1 MQERHKAELQI
12 ATLSKTERAR
22 LKQQQIN
29 ELKAFDE
36 EYLRSTLTQLQALS
50 GSGMMAF
57 RDLKGMLQT
66 IDLDTSLLSEQE
78 KNDLI
83 RRIKEVEGAIDAA
96 ADKVEE
102 VGYSFTQNRG
112 GNLFGF
118 SQDDW
123 ALFFDNISAGKFG
136 AEEMTIALL
145 AAAEAANMA
154 MDLYASYDKMMTAKE
169 NAELKKYKKNQ
180 DTKKKQLQS
189 RLDAGLM
196 TEEQHTQAVE
206 QMEAEYERKQEELQ
220 IKQAKRQ
227 KQQSIIQA
235 TINTAAGV
243 VKTLAEWGIPWGLIP
258 AGIMAAM
265 GAAQIAMIA
274 ATPITGAE
282 EGGFPVERAQD
293 GKRFNAH
300 LDPDAR
306 GYIDR
311 PTVLVGENG
320 MEYVIPNEAMK
331 NPTAAPIINTFEAVR
346 RRGRLRDFD
355 FTQTLPAMIRTT
367 GYAAGGPTGTM
378 PITSPLPASDN
389 TPDNRAMI
397 QVLEKLAT
405 VLQTPLKADVSLMG
419 RGGFLERYKEYERMK
434 SKGKIE

>member
-1 MQERHKAELQI
+1 MMQERHRAELQT
-12 ATLSKTERAR
+12 ATLTKTERAR

-57 RDLKGMLQT
+57 RDLKGVIQT
-66 IDLDTSLLSEQE
+66 INLDTSLLSEQE

-96 ADKVEE
+96 ADKIEK
-102 VGYSFTQNRG
+102 VGYSFTQNQGR
-112 GNLFGF
+112 NIFGF

-136 AEEMTIALL
+136 AEEMAMALM

-169 NAELKKYKKNQ
+169 NASLKKFKKNQ
-180 DTKKKQLQS
+180 DERKKS
-189 RLDAGLM
+189 MENRLGAGLM
-196 TEEQHTQAVE
+196 TQEQYDAETERMDEE
-206 QMEAEYERKQEELQ
+206 YDKKQEELE

-227 KQQSIIQA
+227 KAQNLAQA
-235 TINTAAGV
+235 TIATARAVAEALPNLVLAAIAG
-243 VKTLAEWGIPWGLIP
+243 
-258 AGIMAAM
+258 AM

-293 GKRFNAH
+293 GKKFNAR

-346 RRGRLRDFD
+346 RQGRLRGLRFHANTSRHDANNRIYRRRTYRHNAD
-355 FTQTLPAMIRTT
+355 NITFTSIRQ
-367 GYAAGGPTGTM
+367 YARQPRNDSSAGKTRHGAP
-378 PITSPLPASDN
+378 N
-389 TPDNRAMI
+389 TA
-397 QVLEKLAT
+397 Q
-405 VLQTPLKADVSLMG
+405 G
-419 RGGFLERYKEYERMK
+419 
-434 SKGKIE
+434 

>member
-1 MQERHKAELQI
+1 
-12 ATLSKTERAR
+12 
-22 LKQQQIN
+22 
-29 ELKAFDE
+29 
-36 EYLRSTLTQLQALS
+36 
-50 GSGMMAF
+50 MAF
-57 RDLKGMLQT
+57 RDLKGVLQT

-96 ADKVEE
+96 ANKVEE

-136 AEEMTIALL
+136 AEEMAMALM

-243 VKTLAEWGIPWGLIP
+243 VKTLSEWGIPWGLIP

-355 FTQTLPAMIRTT
+355 FTQTLPAMMRTT
-367 GYAAGGPTGTM
+367 GYAAGGAISPGQAIDTINASPTVST
-378 PITSPLPASDN
+378 ASDGSDPALVRLLY
-389 TPDNRAMI
+389 TAVVRLTERLDEPIR
-397 QVLEKLAT
+397 
-405 VLQTPLKADVSLMG
+405 ADVSLMG
-419 RGGFLERYKEYERMK
+419 KAGLIEKQREYERMMNR
-434 SKGKIE
+434 GKLK

>member
-1 MQERHKAELQI
+1 
-12 ATLSKTERAR
+12 
-22 LKQQQIN
+22 
-29 ELKAFDE
+29 
-36 EYLRSTLTQLQALS
+36 
-50 GSGMMAF
+50 MMAF
-57 RDLKGMLQT
+57 RDLKGVLQT

-136 AEEMTIALL
+136 AEEMTMALL

-227 KQQSIIQA
+227 KAISLTNA
-235 TINTAAGV
+235 TISMAEGIAKAIAAY
-243 VKTLAEWGIPWGLIP
+243 PWPLSLIP
-258 AGIMAAM
+258 IAFATAM
-265 GAAQIAMIA
+265 GTAQIAMISS
-274 ATPITGAE
+274 TPITGAE
-282 EGGFPVERAQD
+282 EGGFPVERSQD

-355 FTQTLPAMIRTT
+355 FTQTLPAMMRTT
-367 GYAAGGPTGTM
+367 GYAAGGAISPGQAIDTINASPTVSTASEGSDPALVRLLYTAVVRLTERLDE
-378 PITSPLPASDN
+378 PI
-389 TPDNRAMI
+389 R
-397 QVLEKLAT
+397 
-405 VLQTPLKADVSLMG
+405 ADVSLMG
-419 RGGFLERYKEYERMK
+419 KAGLIEKQREYERMMNR
-434 SKGKIE
+434 GKLK

>member
-1 MQERHKAELQI
+1 
-12 ATLSKTERAR
+12 
-22 LKQQQIN
+22 
-29 ELKAFDE
+29 
-36 EYLRSTLTQLQALS
+36 
-50 GSGMMAF
+50 
-57 RDLKGMLQT
+57 
-66 IDLDTSLLSEQE
+66 
-78 KNDLI
+78 
-83 RRIKEVEGAIDAA
+83 
-96 ADKVEE
+96 
-102 VGYSFTQNRG
+102 
-112 GNLFGF
+112 
-118 SQDDW
+118 
-123 ALFFDNISAGKFG
+123 
-136 AEEMTIALL
+136 
-145 AAAEAANMA
+145 

-243 VKTLAEWGIPWGLIP
+243 VKTLSEWGIPWGLIP

-293 GKRFNAH
+293 GKRFNAR

-355 FTQTLPAMIRTT
+355 FTQTLPAMMRTT

-378 PITSPLPASDN
+378 PIASNLPTSES